1 MTASPNP
8 GGQNRRLVRT
18 ALAQWLMAQRIQ
30 GLDHVYRS
38 QPPDVGL
45 ERYRNGA
52 APYSCQA
59 WIRLPEDEESRYVQT
74 GPVLPTGKLIHY
86 KVDLSIWHRSYEP
99 GEEDWADDEDDYDRI
114 YEALKDC
121 LRAGG
126 RTAGRPEAIV
136 TIGEFRDGLHGHHGE
151 PEAVEG
157 GAVDREGLLSFTVTQ
172 VI

>member
-1 MTASPNP
+1 LTASPNP

-38 QPPDVGL
+38 RPPEAALDL
-45 ERYRNGA
+45 YRNGA

-59 WIRLPEDEESRYVQT
+59 WITMPSDGEERLVKT
-74 GPVLPTGKLIHY
+74 GPILPTGKIIHY
-86 KVDLSIWHRSYEP
+86 TVRLEIWHKSYEP
-99 GEEDWADDEDDYDRI
+99 GENDWADDEDDYDRI
-114 YEALKDC
+114 YDALKDC

-126 RTAGRPEAIV
+126 RQIGRGDAIV
-136 TIGEFRDGLHGHHGE
+136 SVGEFREGLAGQHGE
-151 PEAVEG
+151 PEEDDGAVERN
-157 GAVDREGLLSFTVTQ
+157 GALSFIVTQ

>member
-18 ALAQWLMAQRIQ
+18 ALAQWLTAQRIQ

-38 QPPDVGL
+38 QPPMTAL
-45 ERYRNGA
+45 ELYRTGT
-52 APYSCQA
+52 PTYSCQA
-59 WIRLPEDEESRYVQT
+59 WIRLPGDEEKRLAFT
-74 GPVLPTGKLIHY
+74 GPVLPTGKIIHY
-86 KVDLSIWHRSYEP
+86 VVDLEVRHRSYEP
-99 GEEDWADDEDDYDRI
+99 GELDWADDEDDYDRI
-114 YEALKDC
+114 FEALKDC

-126 RTAGRPEAIV
+126 RQIGRADAV
-136 TIGEFRDGLHGHHGE
+136 VSVGEYHDGLRGRHGE

-157 GAVDREGLLSFTVTQ
+157 GAVERAGVLSFTVTQ